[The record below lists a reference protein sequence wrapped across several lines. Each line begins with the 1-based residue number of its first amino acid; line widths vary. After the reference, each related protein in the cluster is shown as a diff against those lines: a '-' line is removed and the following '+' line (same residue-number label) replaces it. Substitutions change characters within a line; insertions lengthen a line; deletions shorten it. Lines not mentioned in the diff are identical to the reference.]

1 MSKRKNTNTVVTRII
16 AEFKDHNRADIK
28 KWRNALALAQNIY
41 SPRLYLLQDLYD
53 NLKAD
58 GHLQAQIHV
67 RKSATSSCAS
77 RLSGSLTSWN
87 VP

>member
-41 SPRLYLLQDLYD
+41 SPYVSIARPL
-53 NLKAD
+53 
-58 GHLQAQIHV
+58 
-67 RKSATSSCAS
+67 
-77 RLSGSLTSWN
+77 
-87 VP
+87 